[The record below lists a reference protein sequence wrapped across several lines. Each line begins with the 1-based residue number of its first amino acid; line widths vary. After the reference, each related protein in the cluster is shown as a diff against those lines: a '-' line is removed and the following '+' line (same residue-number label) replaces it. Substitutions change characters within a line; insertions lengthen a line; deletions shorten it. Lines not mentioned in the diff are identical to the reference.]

1 MTAQTYYNSRQRSE
15 MRSGNVRILQY
26 YVVLSLFAFGTA
38 LKPFLGADN
47 RNLLLI
53 GLMGLS
59 PIFLLAVLRIRKSHL
74 TLYFFMGSI
83 LLFPAIMNPEH
94 LRWSTIL
101 FSVMFSISFIAYE
114 NALRASKMEVEAFI
128 KAIRFLLV
136 AYFVVLVIQQVGVLT
151 GLPILNESN
160 YSALFKWKLNALSAE
175 ASHTARNVNVLMFAF
190 LTLEEVRTGKKY
202 LLRTQFR
209 RDKYIWLGYAWTL
222 FTMQSA
228 TALIFAPLIL
238 LKVTNLRNASFA
250 VGILA
255 VAIVAVTSIATDE
268 FERMSA
274 FVDAAF
280 TFDYQLL
287 MAADHSGSMRV
298 APLIVLTDK
307 VDLFSFAGLLG
318 HGIDTVSTFMSDY
331 IYGVPE
337 GTTGGGMLRVW
348 YEYGFISFALFV
360 AFSMQASRALSAVP
374 NFVFWL
380 LIIFLAGP
388 NNQIVWLFLIVFSSV
403 RHFELSAQP
412 AQTFRA

>member
-1 MTAQTYYNSRQRSE
+1 MDQAYYHSGQRFE
-15 MRSGNVRILQY
+15 GRSGSALFLRY
-26 YVVLSLFAFGTA
+26 YVVLSLFAFATA

-59 PIFLLAVLRIRKSHL
+59 PIFLLAARQIRKSHL
-74 TLYFFMGSI
+74 ALYFFIGSI
-83 LLFPAIMNPEH
+83 LLFPAILNPEH

-114 NALRASKMEVEAFI
+114 NALRASKMKVEAFI

-136 AYFVVLVIQQVGVLT
+136 AYFVVLLIQQVGVLT

-190 LTLEEVRTGKKY
+190 LALEEVRTGKKY
-202 LLRTQFR
+202 SMRTQFR
-209 RDKYIWLGYAWTL
+209 RDKYIWLGYVWIL
-222 FTMQSA
+222 FTMQST
-228 TALIFAPLIL
+228 TALIFSPLIL
-238 LKVTNLRNASFA
+238 LKVTKLQNAMFV
-250 VGILA
+250 VGLLA
-255 VAIVAVTSIATDE
+255 VAIVAVTSIATDV

-274 FVDAAF
+274 FVGAAF

-287 MAADHSGSMRV
+287 MTVDHSGSMRV
-298 APLIVLTDK
+298 APLLVLMDK
-307 VDLFSFAGLLG
+307 VDLFSFAGLFG
-318 HGIDTVSTFMSDY
+318 HGIDTVSLFMSDY
-331 IYGVPE
+331 IYGVTE

-374 NFVFWL
+374 YFVFWL
-380 LIIFLAGP
+380 LIVFLGDP
-388 NNQIVWLFLIVFSSV
+388 NNQIVWLFLIVVTSV

-412 AQTFRA
+412 AKKFRA